1 MREKVDGNYENK
13 VRNFICNEKLKNT
26 LFMDSCQLCNENFI
40 EMEGSFI
47 IIFMHKIVFCW
58 MKINNSV
65 RMYSTVLVYLSLK
78 LMLCHIFHY
87 SFS

>member
-13 VRNFICNEKLKNT
+13 VRNFICNEKLKNI
-26 LFMDSCQLCNENFI
+26 I